1 MDAVSAPP
9 SPVIDD
15 IIVRLADEGVPI
27 RVIARA
33 TTVASSDL
41 YDTLRD
47 ALQGGKILELPKD
60 DWPIG
65 TTRQGRNVL
74 AGTPLEQEGAMR
86 AACARVFKASPLEAG
101 MLALML
107 RRNEVTKEQL
117 HTIIEQNRGDKD
129 PTDPKMVDVMICK
142 LRKKLLLH
150 DIKIETMWGTGY
162 LIDAT
167 GRRAAIVLL
176 SADVLAGTVGS
187 A

>member
-1 MDAVSAPP
+1 MDAITAPP
-9 SPVIDD
+9 SPIDA

-27 RVIARA
+27 RAIARA
-33 TTVASSDL
+33 TAVASSDL
-41 YDTLRD
+41 YETLRE
-47 ALQGGKILELPKD
+47 ALQGGQILELPKD

-65 TTRQGRNVL
+65 STRAGRNVL
-74 AGTPLEQEGAMR
+74 VGTPLEQESAMR

-117 HTIIEQNRGDKD
+117 HTVIEQNRGDKD

-150 DIKIETMWGTGY
+150 GIKIETMWGTGY

-167 GRRAAIVLL
+167 GRRHAIDLL
-176 SADVLAGTVGS
+176 SADALATP
-187 A
+187 AEAA